1 MIWGRAISW
10 QQCTIFSLWKQD
22 AQQYSGCN
30 HHGFLVAVG
39 HCSSVAMWTWVP
51 LRTLHVRQRWVLRF
65 STRLVI
71 FPQPQNKANTFISQ
85 IYSKLCTSSCFSY
98 SDWYVF
104 WMTQQNPESENPKE
118 AQKENT
124 PKTLVVSWP
133 FRIRKWHVTKHLH
146 LFQRSRNAGFCHGA
160 THKALP
166 QRFVAAD
173 WEVEWSQCDIHSC
186 FLHLGSLV
194 LWVDFEMG
202 PRILGSRWLWWELQ
216 GVQLVHNSGFH
227 SCNTNSNRCHRG
239 NQDCRARLRSRRSQC
254 TDWFQSHVLCLST
267 PRKLLW
273 DNVLDRPCLCPCWYV
288 GLWWTTSRFYLALYA
303 MVLLCSI
310 AHGGWW
316 PPTCADEC
324 DRASDGINEQAKAV
338 ESTDAIIAAKTYS
351 CHCWLVHGIIGVSI
365 IVHHTAH
372 SYLHICIFLGCS
384 CDRSFRTLVVD

>member
-1 MIWGRAISW
+1 MCDSAGS
-10 QQCTIFSLWKQD
+10 
-22 AQQYSGCN
+22 YG
-30 HHGFLVAVG
+30 
-39 HCSSVAMWTWVP
+39 M
-51 LRTLHVRQRWVLRF
+51 
-65 STRLVI
+65 TRLVI

-118 AQKENT
+118 AQKDFH
-124 PKTLVVSWP
+124 PKKPS
-133 FRIRKWHVTKHLH
+133 
-146 LFQRSRNAGFCHGA
+146 LFHDRFASGNDMSRNIFTFFSARGTPAFAMGPPIKPCLKDLWRLTGRWNDLSAIFTVASCTWALLSCELTSRWVPESLGPDDFDESCRVFSWCTTVAFTAATLTAIDVIGA
-160 THKALP
+160 IKIAEQDSDLEDLNA
-166 QRFVAAD
+166 QIDSSLMCCVY
-173 WEVEWSQCDIHSC
+173 
-186 FLHLGSLV
+186 LLLGSFYGIMSWTGLAFV
-194 LWVDFEMG
+194 HVDMLAYGG
-202 PRILGSRWLWWELQ
+202 PR
-216 GVQLVHNSGFH
+216 
-227 SCNTNSNRCHRG
+227 
-239 NQDCRARLRSRRSQC
+239 
-254 TDWFQSHVLCLST
+254 
-267 PRKLLW
+267 P
-273 DNVLDRPCLCPCWYV
+273 
-288 GLWWTTSRFYLALYA
+288 RFYLALYA